1 MEKGKII
8 LINGASSAGKSTLAA
23 AVRDHLP
30 EPFLRFSFDLFI
42 DFGALPNVEKAEWR
56 KMRPAVFS
64 GYHRCWPA
72 LASAGNNLLIDHIIE
87 QKAWYTELQSLLAGY
102 DLFFVGLHCALPEL
116 ERREKARGDRGI
128 GDAKNDLDFVHQWAD
143 YDLELQSEDGL
154 EHNIEALVKAWQN
167 RQAPSTFF
175 I

>member
-1 MEKGKII
+1 MEKGKVI

-23 AVRDHLP
+23 AVRDQLP

-42 DFGALPNVEKAEWR
+42 DSYALPKLEQDDWR
-56 KMRPAVFS
+56 KIRPAVFA

-87 QKAWYTELQSLLAGY
+87 QKAWHTELQALLTGY

-128 GDAKNDLDFVHQWAD
+128 GDAKKDLSFVHQFAQ
-143 YDLELQSEDGL
+143 YDFELQSEDGL
-154 EHNIEALVKAWQN
+154 ETNVEALLKAWQN
-167 RQAPSTFF
+167 RQSPSAFF